1 MRILFITSII
11 TSLSFIHSFK
21 QHIEHPLNGS
31 VPSQEIQM
39 KTSHCPDLEKSGG
52 KEQINR

>member
-1 MRILFITSII
+1 MRILFIISII

-39 KTSHCPDLEKSGG
+39 KTSHCPDLKSGG